1 MIKEEKMKSKIL
13 FLFLFL
19 AIAYFISCGKIE
31 RYGDKLVVKE
41 ESKILEIMKNPEK
54 FKDKLVRVKGK
65 ILRECPSGCW
75 FVLGDDKG
83 EIKVELMPSGF
94 AIPQRVKREAIVE
107 GKVKI
112 KGNIPILIGKGV
124 LIR

>member
-1 MIKEEKMKSKIL
+1 
-13 FLFLFL
+13 
-19 AIAYFISCGKIE
+19 
-31 RYGDKLVVKE
+31 
-41 ESKILEIMKNPEK
+41 
-54 FKDKLVRVKGK
+54 
-65 ILRECPSGCW
+65 
-75 FVLGDDKG
+75 
-83 EIKVELMPSGF
+83 MPSGF